1 MASGKG
7 YYIINKLTGVMVARH
22 EIEKGQFGSR
32 IGGMVNT
39 LNPLSKEDMG
49 GMMTVFKDR
58 CLVVSKSNEGRYLV
72 EGRQTK
78 NQDPN

>member
-1 MASGKG
+1 MATGKG
-7 YYIINKLTGVMVARH
+7 YYIINKLTGVMVAKH
-22 EIEKGQFGSR
+22 EIEKGQFAR

-72 EGRQTK
+72 EGRQAK

>member
-1 MASGKG
+1 M
-7 YYIINKLTGVMVARH
+7 MVAKH
-22 EIEKGQFGSR
+22 EIEKGQFAR

-49 GMMTVFKDR
+49 GMMTVYKDR

-72 EGRQTK
+72 EGR
-78 NQDPN
+78 